1 MSFSKFKIDWDK
13 AEVKIKKASE
23 KAVRAAALQLF
34 STIIL
39 RTPVGN
45 PSLWKSP
52 APSNYRGGAL
62 RGNWQATL
70 GSPATSKLDT
80 IDSNGGKTVR
90 AASAVVNNYTL
101 KQTMYL
107 TNNLPYAQVIEDG
120 SHTTQ
125 PSGMVKTSLQ
135 DFNQALAKAAKKHRI

>member
-23 KAVRAAALQLF
+23 KAVRAAALELF
-34 STIIL
+34 SSIIL

-52 APSNYRGGAL
+52 APANYVGGRL
-62 RGNWQATL
+62 RGNWQATI
-70 GSPATSKLDT
+70 GSPATDELDT
-80 IDSNGGKTVR
+80 TDSSGGKTISAAR
-90 AASAVVNNYTL
+90 ATVNNYTL

-135 DFNQALAKAAKKHRI
+135 DFNQAIKKAAKKHRI